1 MLEVAMKRVGLVL
14 VMVGSC
20 ATAAAAQRLDVS
32 IGIDGMAIRFHAL
45 GENPVGGGL
54 RATIDLGPILGFD
67 GEYAGLPANPS
78 GNFGERLRLAGVRL
92 RLPLESR
99 QLFVRVRAGS
109 VYFGGSFFDG
119 RLSSRT
125 RPAIDLGLTF
135 EKRLASHAV
144 VRLDVGDLIVS
155 FAGAT
160 YLGIHPT
167 PDTLETTHNPMV
179 AAGFAVRFGGG

>member
-1 MLEVAMKRVGLVL
+1 MNRMGLAL
-14 VMVGSC
+14 VMVASC
-20 ATAAAAQRLDVS
+20 ATALAAQGLDLS
-32 IGIDGMAIRFHAL
+32 IGVDGIAIRLPAL
-45 GENPVGGGL
+45 GENPVGGGV
-54 RATIDLGPILGFD
+54 RATFDVGPILGFD

-99 QLFVRVRAGS
+99 DLFARVRAGS

-125 RPAIDLGLTF
+125 RPAIDVGLTF

-144 VRLDVGDLIVS
+144 VRLDVGDLIVR
-155 FAGAT
+155 FEGAT

-167 PDTLETTHNPMV
+167 PTTLETTHNPLV
-179 AAGFAVRFGGG
+179 AAGFAMRFGGG